1 MKTLGNCILFLLLCF
16 VMLLNIGCPSLMP
29 VLTGIKNEPFG
40 IKNEPL
46 IASEWTGVEKLV
58 VYTSVNSTVNT
69 EKVDLGSYAL
79 GAASAV
85 TGVVTS
91 TALSGLSLVST
102 IATPYSVS
110 VTGGAVAGGLFTAEG
125 KKDSVHFSRMIK
137 ENLGDWSL
145 NEAFN
150 RQLAQSLRLRSPI
163 PVETRDFMDN
173 APQQIGTVKSINTH
187 FMINFTGRSKP
198 YLFIRLSW
206 YPRLNNAPID
216 DEQPFILLNNS
227 SSYISANYRNYITQ
241 SRKYTRKEWVNDNC
255 ALLKEEISRALT
267 KLSSEMTEDMFG
279 DLERQSTDIIQN

>member
-1 MKTLGNCILFLLLCF
+1 MKKLGNCILFLLLCF
-16 VMLLNIGCPSLMP
+16 VMFFNISCSP
-29 VLTGIKNEPFG
+29 LTGIAGMKNEPFG
-40 IKNEPL
+40 IKNKPL
-46 IASEWTGVEKLV
+46 IASEWTGVEKLA

-69 EKVDLGSYAL
+69 EKADLGSYAL

-91 TALSGLSLVST
+91 TALSGLSLAST
-102 IATPYSVS
+102 IATPYSAS

-150 RQLAQSLRLRSPI
+150 HQLAQSLRLRSPI
-163 PVETRDFMDN
+163 PVENRDFMDDT
-173 APQQIGTVKSINTH
+173 QQQSGIIKSINTS
-187 FMINFTGRSKP
+187 FMINFSGRGKP
-198 YLFIRLSW
+198 YLFIMLTW
-206 YPRLNNAPID
+206 YPRLNNVLV
-216 DEQPFILLNNS
+216 DEDQPFILSKNS
-227 SSYISANYRNYITQ
+227 SSYISENYRNYITQ

-267 KLSSEMTEDMFG
+267 KLSSEMAEDMFG
-279 DLERQSTDIIQN
+279 DLERQSTNTIQN